1 MRQPVRWTLERGDA
15 DVKYAW
21 RPALRSRYARALRAL
36 ALDID
41 QLDQFAAD
49 RFGVN
54 RTDLRGSELLGA
66 SRTTRPT
73 ALAAVLHVVR
83 RG

>member
-1 MRQPVRWTLERGDA
+1 MRTSSMPGGRPCEA
-15 DVKYAW
+15 VK
-21 RPALRSRYARALRAL
+21 RALRAL
-36 ALDID
+36 ALDVD